1 MARYYEQRIDG
12 RTIIS
17 TDRIEGARIVDAVN
31 ASCFREAKRE
41 LGYRLSDK
49 DDDRLDQ
56 FLADRKTE
64 RSNKARR
71 RN

>member
-1 MARYYEQRIDG
+1 MRYYEQRIDG

-31 ASCFREAKRE
+31 ARCWLEAKRK
-41 LGYRLSDK
+41 LCHTLSDK

-56 FLADRKTE
+56 IIADKRRK
-64 RSNKARR
+64 K
-71 RN
+71 